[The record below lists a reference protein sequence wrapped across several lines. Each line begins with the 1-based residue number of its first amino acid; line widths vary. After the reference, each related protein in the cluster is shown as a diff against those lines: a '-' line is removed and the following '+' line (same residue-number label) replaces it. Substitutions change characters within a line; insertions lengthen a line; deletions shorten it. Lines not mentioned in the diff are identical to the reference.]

1 MTKTVF
7 TETYFIAAACCAAPF
22 RSGNGYFRFF
32 AGYGGLLTPKAQE
45 SFFCLPPLFAKKRLP
60 REKGVKKPEF
70 NARGE
75 K

>member
-22 RSGNGYFRFF
+22 RSGIF

-45 SFFCLPPLFAKKRLP
+45 SFCLPPLFAKKRLP

-70 NARGE
+70 NARSE